1 MALPRPTA
9 RSSRTLD
16 NLKTSTDTLSGADS
30 QALRSFCTSEY
41 LNVTTIDDEYG
52 QSIRNRSLKSLKARF
67 QARCTLIGKE
77 AATQEIFD
85 MRWGPT
91 RVPIYNVM
99 LTLKFMMASV
109 PGSRSDFL
117 NITDFLVK
125 TAEVPVDG
133 ADMSGTTAL
142 MHAIGTKPYLDT
154 EFAQALLDTGANIN
168 RRNRYGE
175 TTAHEISKVHAF
187 PAENKTK
194 ALEALKWFVDHGGD
208 VDIKDSEGITPRFMI
223 TNTAVKQIAPRM
235 VNVLPAGT
243 TSGRRC
249 SACNSNEAYLEK
261 ALAACAACKTVSY
274 CSKECQKIDW
284 RRGHKKQCGVAT

>member
-30 QALRSFCTSEY
+30 QALRSFCTSDY
-41 LNVTTIDDEYG
+41 LNVTTVDDEYG
-52 QSIRNRSLKSLKARF
+52 QSLRIRSLKVLKARF
-67 QARCTLIGKE
+67 EAQCTSIGKE
-77 AATQEIFD
+77 AATKEIFK

-91 RVPIYNVM
+91 RVPVYNVI
-99 LTLKFMMASV
+99 LTLKFMMASI
-109 PGSRSDFL
+109 PGSSADFL

-133 ADMSGTTAL
+133 TDMSGTTAL

-154 EFAQALLDTGANIN
+154 ELAQALLNAGAKIN

-175 TTAHEISKVHAF
+175 TAAHEITKVHPF
-187 PAENKTK
+187 PAENKVK
-194 ALEALKWFVDHGGD
+194 ALAALKWFVDHGGD
-208 VDIKDSEGITPRFMI
+208 VDIKDSEGITPRFMVM
-223 TNTAVKQIAPRM
+223 NTVKRIAPRM

-243 TSGRRC
+243 TSGSRC
-249 SACNSNEAYLEK
+249 SACNSNEAYLDK